1 MATEREHAPRPNRVV
16 SDEVGEPGASSPYY
30 QDDFAT
36 IYHGRVE
43 DFVGRF
49 DGVIDCT
56 VTSPPYNTL
65 GGRIP
70 AKPTGGFGSQRL
82 GGWVQNLHRTGY
94 ADDMGEDEYTQ
105 WQTAVARIV
114 RLASKPGASF
124 FYNHKLRS
132 RDGRSLHPIHI
143 TDAFDGWAFRQEII
157 WHRPG
162 AVQFNARMF
171 APNDERIIWLYRD
184 DGPHKWNQEAATWL
198 SVWSMA
204 PPAGIAGHPCPYP
217 LDLPKRCITATTDP
231 GDLVLDPFMGSGTTL
246 RAAKDLG
253 RKAIGI
259 EVDERYC
266 EIAAKR
272 LAQEVFDF
280 GGVT

>member
-1 MATEREHAPRPNRVV
+1 MK
-16 SDEVGEPGASSPYY
+16 PYY

-36 IYHGRVE
+36 IYHGTAEQHLSRLE
-43 DFVGRF
+43 GPT
-49 DGVIDCT
+49 IDCT

-65 GGRIP
+65 GSRVP
-70 AKPTGGFGSQRL
+70 SAATGGFGAARL
-82 GGWVQNLHRTGY
+82 GGWVANLHRTGY
-94 ADDMGEDEYTQ
+94 ADDMDETEYGE
-105 WQTAVARIV
+105 WQTHIAGLI

-132 RDGRSLHPIHI
+132 RDGVSIHPLHIV
-143 TDAFDGWAFRQEII
+143 DKFDGWALRQEIV

-171 APNDERIIWLYRD
+171 APNDERIMWLYRD

-204 PPAGIAGHPCPYP
+204 PPTGNADHPCPFP
-217 LDLPKRCITATTDP
+217 DTLPRRCIAATTDP
-231 GDLVLDPFMGSGTTL
+231 GDMVLDPFAGSGTTL

-253 RKAIGI
+253 RKSIGI
-259 EVDERYC
+259 EMEERYC

-272 LAQEVFDF
+272 LAQEVLDF
-280 GGVT
+280 GGVA